1 MEFFIYIIY
10 ISTIAPRNLNKIKLK
25 EIMHFQVE
33 KYAELMKQFK
43 DVKIIKKLKFYLKIL
58 YINLD
63 GYD

>member
-1 MEFFIYIIY
+1 
-10 ISTIAPRNLNKIKLK
+10 
-25 EIMHFQVE
+25 MHFQVE

-43 DVKIIKKLKFYLKIL
+43 DVKIIDKLKFYLKIL